1 VAVPS
6 PGELV
11 SLAAAGDQAAW
22 DALVDRFAR
31 LVWSIARSYRLG
43 AADAA
48 DVSQTCWLRLVE
60 HLDRLSDPE
69 RVGSWLGTTAR
80 RECLAVLRKSG
91 RVVLSPEIDL
101 EPAAV
106 PGPEVESALL
116 TGERN
121 QQLWTVFATL
131 SDRCQALLRLLS
143 GDPPAHYD
151 TISNALDMPVGSI
164 GPTRARCLERLR
176 DKLSTSG
183 INHVETSSGE

>member
-1 VAVPS
+1 MQVFEVAP
-6 PGELV
+6 LV
-11 SLAAAGDQAAW
+11 DRAAVGDADAW
-22 DALVDRFAR
+22 DELVDRFAR

-91 RVVLSPEIDL
+91 GVVLSPEIDP

-143 GDPPAHYD
+143 GDPPAH
-151 TISNALDMPVGSI
+151 
-164 GPTRARCLERLR
+164 
-176 DKLSTSG
+176 
-183 INHVETSSGE
+183 